1 MDDIWKNA
9 ARKARARD
17 KRAARPIANTA
28 VNTST
33 TTTTTTTTSL
43 AAATDNPATSSALT
57 EEDMNTVEKVDAK
70 LARMEEYWAESRS
83 EPFPEG
89 VRNAIAAL
97 RASLEEQ
104 DTETTPTSEL
114 SDLAVDVRHVTT
126 TTTTTMNLESNPDSD
141 DVIVEQHDAEPCN
154 SGQKISES
162 DGKEITVTRRIE
174 REQIAG
180 RVSAKEGENEE
191 KREIESEEVE
201 GRSDEGI
208 RSTDEVHTVIQAA
221 NDGTTHQQQPTFD
234 WATDIDQSIGPVP
247 SVTDFR
253 PTTPPQTVRTL
264 PAPTDC
270 KPAAYTPTTPA
281 LVNPD
286 PGDTACA
293 PSLHDVAPAST
304 APTNPTP
311 VQSMHMSVVPTDPG
325 PVLPKPTLVNP
336 EPAPRHSVQA
346 SFIPVDP
353 APVDAPSVPTTSVHV
368 STSPAVRT
376 NPIASTM
383 PAARAPR
390 DLSGLKSGARN
401 PWSNLSRRRSYI
413 HPPRDL
419 LSLRSSTLN
428 PWSSLRHRNHRS
440 HPSHSHQYS
449 DSEPLRHSHSNP
461 LHPEPARLPTY
472 PESHFPVQS
481 PIEPVQ
487 LFQIIQHPRGI
498 SLNKPKI
505 SKTVSPI
512 PAKFQKISC
521 TARCA
526 CGNIIPTYNPDRRS
540 WRRMDISRRRFEG
553 GFDSRFRRRFSRR
566 FSRRFCDW

>member
-1 MDDIWKNA
+1 MDTPAN
-9 ARKARARD
+9 RKAAKKRRLRE
-17 KRAARPIANTA
+17 KRATA
-28 VNTST
+28 HKPTAADDAATSSLSNSPAIDLST
-33 TTTTTTTTSL
+33 TTSTD
-43 AAATDNPATSSALT
+43 TDNSISTATLSASEDVTPAPLQPPEPLWDSLSDTHREVENYYCKQLLRTAPIAAYLIVEPPEYTETVTPPAQSAR
-57 EEDMNTVEKVDAK
+57 DNGDTVEQVDAK
-70 LARMEEYWAESRS
+70 LLRMEQHWAESRS
-83 EPFPEG
+83 SPFPESI
-89 VRNAIAAL
+89 RSAIADL
-97 RASLEEQ
+97 RLAVERKETEAAWDAAVQVCAVHAAELEEQ
-104 DTETTPTSEL
+104 SEEG
-114 SDLAVDVRHVTT
+114 
-126 TTTTTMNLESNPDSD
+126 LE
-141 DVIVEQHDAEPCN
+141 EEE
-154 SGQKISES
+154 SERRL
-162 DGKEITVTRRIE
+162 EEENERRID
-174 REQIAG
+174 
-180 RVSAKEGENEE
+180 EE
-191 KREIESEEVE
+191 
-201 GRSDEGI
+201 
-208 RSTDEVHTVIQAA
+208 
-221 NDGTTHQQQPTFD
+221 QQPTFD

-304 APTNPTP
+304 APTDPTP
-311 VQSMHMSVVPTDPG
+311 VQSMHMSMVPTDPA
-325 PVLPKPTLVNP
+325 PALPKPPLVNP

-353 APVDAPSVPTTSVHV
+353 APVYAPSVPTTSVHV

-383 PAARAPR
+383 PAARALR

-401 PWSNLSRRRSYI
+401 PWSNLSHRRSYI

-419 LSLRSSTLN
+419 SSLRSSTLN

-440 HPSHSHQYS
+440 HLSHPHRYS

-461 LHPEPARLPTY
+461 LHPEPARLPTN

-505 SKTVSPI
+505 SKTVSPT
-512 PAKFQKISC
+512 PAKFQKKSC

-540 WRRMDISRRRFEG
+540 WRRMDIRRRRFEG